1 MVRYYSKILHATWLG
16 WAVAGGVSWLGPLL
30 AMFHSVGMA
39 LLIGCVTIIDL
50 RILGVGKALPIKPL
64 QRLLPWG
71 ALGFALT
78 LVSGIGFYASNPEPY
93 QSLGFLLKMLCI
105 VFAGINGL
113 LFYTS
118 GLYRRVTPIGANE
131 DAPPAA
137 KLSAI
142 ASISLWFAV
151 LYWGRVLAF
160 LNDAF

>member
-30 AMFHSVGMA
+30 AVFHSLRMA
-39 LLIGCVTIIDL
+39 LLIGGVTIIDL

-71 ALGFALT
+71 SLGFALT
-78 LVSGIGFYASNPEPY
+78 LVSGIGFYASNPEQY
-93 QSLGFLLKMLCI
+93 QNLGFLLKILCI
-105 VFAGINGL
+105 VLAGINGL
-113 LFYTS
+113 PFYTS
-118 GLYRRVTPIGANE
+118 GLYRRVNPVGANE

-142 ASISLWFAV
+142 
-151 LYWGRVLAF
+151 
-160 LNDAF
+160 